1 MKHRGHARASAEGQA
16 DFEKQE
22 AKVTQAN
29 GRLTGGHGTIV
40 RCFGPE
46 SPLATSR
53 ASGYTASVQQ
63 RAEAFARIYKS
74 DTAMAMS
81 IMVAMH
87 LVLLLAVLKVIQS
100 FS

>member
-1 MKHRGHARASAEGQA
+1 LG
-16 DFEKQE
+16 
-22 AKVTQAN
+22 TP
-29 GRLTGGHGTIV
+29 RL
-40 RCFGPE
+40 
-46 SPLATSR
+46 
-53 ASGYTASVQQ
+53 SGYTAFVEQ